1 MHNNNNSVT
10 NKTKITFITMNMKQ
24 LMILAMMLLS
34 VNCMAQNGQR
44 TLPAAN
50 PIVGSW
56 YYEQDMTLELTL
68 ATNAKKGNYVQREKD
83 VCHGG
88 LTVYVGVEFSM
99 ALSLKLKQKI
109 NNSEAI
115 YSATG
120 TNATDKPVR
129 GTVHIKKIGKRVVVT
144 GTNSAGKKWPFSG
157 FTLEPTM

>member
-1 MHNNNNSVT
+1 
-10 NKTKITFITMNMKQ
+10 MNMKQ

-56 YYEQDMTLELTL
+56 YYEQVNQVDLTL
-68 ATNAKKGNYVQREKD
+68 AASAKKGNYSQRQND
-83 VCHGG
+83 ICHGG
-88 LTVYVGVEFSM
+88 LSMAVEFEYILF
-99 ALSLKLKQKI
+99 LSLKLKQKI
-109 NNSEAI
+109 SNSEAI

-120 TNATDKPVR
+120 TNVADKPVR